1 MQFGF
6 KPKHSTVLCSVIY
19 KELIDNYNRNGSN
32 VYSCLL
38 DASKAF
44 DKIHYGKLFNV
55 LLEKDVPFCI
65 IRILLDA
72 YTRQQAR
79 VLWNTCT
86 SDYFAISNGVKQGSV
101 LSPILFSIYIDRLL
115 ILLKK
120 SGIGCH
126 LNGTYCGAL
135 AYADD
140 ITISC
145 PSRRGLNR
153 LLYIC
158 HSFAL
163 SNNITFNTKKTM
175 CIKYGEPVK
184 DSEMITLDQVQL
196 KYYETVRHLGNFFN
210 TDNNCTS
217 DINYK

>member
-1 MQFGF
+1 MVLTAQCMQCM
-6 KPKHSTVLCSVIY
+6 STL
-19 KELIDNYNRNGSN
+19 GS
-32 VYSCLL
+32 
-38 DASKAF
+38 
-44 DKIHYGKLFNV
+44 
-55 LLEKDVPFCI
+55 
-65 IRILLDA
+65 
-72 YTRQQAR
+72 
-79 VLWNTCT
+79 
-86 SDYFAISNGVKQGSV
+86 
-101 LSPILFSIYIDRLL
+101 
-115 ILLKK
+115 
-120 SGIGCH
+120 
-126 LNGTYCGAL
+126 L

-217 DINYK
+217 DINYKCSSFIGYFNKMVQHDILGARVHVNTVIIGF

>member
-1 MQFGF
+1 M
-6 KPKHSTVLCSVIY
+6 
-19 KELIDNYNRNGSN
+19 
-32 VYSCLL
+32 

-55 LLEKDVPFCI
+55 LLEKGIPFCI

-86 SDYFAISNGVKQGSV
+86 SDYFAISNGVKQGGV
-101 LSPILFSIYIDRLL
+101 LSPVLFSIYIDRLL

-163 SNNITFNTKKTM
+163 SNNITFNT
-175 CIKYGEPVK
+175 
-184 DSEMITLDQVQL
+184 
-196 KYYETVRHLGNFFN
+196 
-210 TDNNCTS
+210 
-217 DINYK
+217 